1 MKPPEAY
8 DIETGDEIDDPC
20 GNAGDGID
28 VLHPVVPTEKAEKQ
42 REHVDH
48 NIGQERLAIAIN
60 SVLDRKSVV

>member
-1 MKPPEAY
+1 MFILCPERTFPLGMKPPEAY
-8 DIETGDEIDDPC
+8 YIETGNKIDDPC

-48 NIGQERLAIAIN
+48 NISQNGWP
-60 SVLDRKSVV
+60 